1 MGEAVLSVVMSV
13 YNGEK
18 YLKEAIDSV
27 INQTY
32 KNWEMIVVNDASTDK
47 TAEILEEYSKQDKR
61 IKVLTNDKNKRL
73 PASLN
78 YGISHAKGKYIVRM
92 DADDICSRDR
102 FEKQLRY
109 MERHPQIELSWGL
122 GFTYYNGEI
131 QNGVISYSVEN
142 NNMKALLMWF
152 CPIYHNGVIMRR
164 ELFETFSYQPE
175 VTISEDW
182 RLWSQIIC
190 QKKIQGMRN
199 YSVLYRIH
207 DAQATSEKNREIQ
220 KIQVSETLD
229 KMFKNAGFQIDEKML
244 AYHISLIFDKERV
257 DEKQFLTWA
266 SWLVKQNKQCG
277 WCRTTNMYYGLMWKT
292 DELYRNGR
300 ITGSTYCKLCAKISI
315 CGWFSYLVKKIA
327 IAFVD
332 MSYRVMSK
340 TQFTI

>member
-1 MGEAVLSVVMSV
+1 MGEVALSVVMSV

-47 TAEILEEYSKQDKR
+47 TAEILEEYSKLDKR
-61 IKVLTNDKNKRL
+61 IRVLTNDKNKRL

-92 DADDICSRDR
+92 DADDICGKDR
-102 FEKQLRY
+102 FEKQFHY
-109 MERHPQIELSWGL
+109 MERHPQIALSWGL

-131 QNGVISYSVEN
+131 QRGVISYSVQSDT
-142 NNMKALLMWF
+142 MKALLMWF
-152 CPIYHNGVIMRR
+152 CPVYHNGVIMRR
-164 ELFETFSYQPE
+164 ELFATFSYNPE

-190 QKKIQGMRN
+190 KQKIQGMRD
-199 YSVLYRIH
+199 YGVLYRIH

-220 KIQVSETLD
+220 KKQVRETHS
-229 KMFKNAGFQIDEKML
+229 KMFENAGFLIDEEKL
-244 AYHISLIFDKERV
+244 DYHISLIFDKERV
-257 DEKQFLTWA
+257 DEEQFLTWA
-266 SWLVKQNKQCG
+266 KWLIKQNKQHG
-277 WCRTTNMYYGLMWKT
+277 WCKSANMCYGLMWKA

-300 ITGSTYCKLCAKISI
+300 ITGSVYCKLCAKLSVGHW
-315 CGWFSYLVKKIA
+315 CSYLVKKIA
-327 IAFVD
+327 IACVD
-332 MSYRVMSK
+332 VAYRTK
-340 TQFTI
+340 AKAQFTI